1 MGACERG
8 IRVDARMEATR
19 GTLSLLQALSE
30 GPQSNQ
36 QLLSVLEG
44 IGMSRDERTLRR
56 YLGALRDAGFQ
67 IDRSGGR
74 YDLLDSPVKLP
85 LSAHEALATL
95 NVLQSL
101 AKREPVYGEQFAS
114 AAQKVRKALPKE
126 VAKFVDRGSIEF
138 ELTSASDPPEDP
150 RVIDTLRQAIF
161 RHQRVEM
168 LYHSLSSGTTDRR
181 TVEPLR
187 VAYAQKAHRL
197 YAYEP
202 DKALVTEF
210 RINRIKEA
218 RMLPDKFSPEA
229 HISTFD
235 PVSIRLSENAF
246 IAYGKSIIPDDAAT
260 IECLEDGGAIIEGT
274 TPSVFWTVREIV
286 SLGSDAEVLG
296 GPTLKEEFLR
306 FVKSTLDI
314 YS

>member
-1 MGACERG
+1 
-8 IRVDARMEATR
+8 MEATR

-95 NVLQSL
+95 NVLESL

-114 AAQKVRKALPKE
+114 AAQKVRNALPKE
-126 VAKFVDRGSIEF
+126 VTKFVNRGSIEF

-150 RVIDTLRQAIF
+150 DLIDTLRQAIF

-168 LYHSLSSGTTDRR
+168 LYHSLSSGTTDWR

-187 VAYAQKAHRL
+187 VAYAQRAHRL
-197 YAYEP
+197 YAREL
-202 DKALVTEF
+202 DKLTITEF
-210 RINRIKEA
+210 RVNRIKEA

-229 HISTFD
+229 HVSAFD
-235 PVSIRLSENAF
+235 LARIRLSENAF
-246 IAYGKSIIPDDAAT
+246 LAYGKSIIPDDSARV
-260 IECLEDGGAIIEGT
+260 ERLEDGGAIIKGT
-274 TPSVFWTVREIV
+274 TPSVFWTVREIA
-286 SLGSDAEVLG
+286 SLGPDAEVLG
-296 GPTLKEEFLR
+296 GPKLKDEFLHFLR
-306 FVKSTLDI
+306 GTLER
-314 YS
+314 YL